1 MDDEENL
8 SGAFDYEAQLFA
20 QAHGLSPEE
29 ARLVQDRDSLERE
42 RREQHADREAERLE
56 AHMMLD
62 QLTAI
67 ADRLDSGTPGTTQT
81 LARDARAIRRIRDYF
96 RNTL

>member
-1 MDDEENL
+1 MNDEQENL
-8 SGAFDYEAQLFA
+8 SGAFDYEAQSFA

-42 RREQHADREAERLE
+42 RQEQREDTEQARLQ

-67 ADRLDSGTPGTTQT
+67 ADRMDSGSTRPP
-81 LARDARAIRRIRDYF
+81 DSRALRRIRDYF
-96 RNTL
+96 LNTL